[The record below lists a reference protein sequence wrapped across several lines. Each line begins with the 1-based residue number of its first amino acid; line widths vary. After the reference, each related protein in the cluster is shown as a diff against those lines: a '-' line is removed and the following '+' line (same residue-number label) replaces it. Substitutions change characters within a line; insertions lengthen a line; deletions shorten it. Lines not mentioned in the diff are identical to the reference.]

1 MDTILYER
9 DFHAWALE
17 QASALRKLAQERVN
31 LPLDLPHLI
40 EEVEDMANNE
50 LDVVE
55 GNLTQVIL
63 QLLKL
68 EWSME
73 TQPRRHWRAETVAFR
88 QNAHRRLRRS
98 PTVRGRIDLASLYED
113 ARQQLSEAL
122 PDIGRSLPDE
132 APYTLDQ
139 VLDRG
144 WFPANRH
151 DISDEH

>member
-1 MDTILYER
+1 MDTILYDR

-17 QASALRKLAQERVN
+17 QASALRKLAEDRVN

-63 QLLKL
+63 HLLKL
-68 EWSME
+68 EYSAE
-73 TQPRRHWRAETVAFR
+73 GEPRRHWRGEVSAFR
-88 QNAHRRLRRS
+88 GNAHRRVKRS
-98 PTVRGRIDLASLYED
+98 PTVCGRVDLADLYQD
-113 ARQQLSEAL
+113 ARQQLAEGF
-122 PDIGRSLPDE
+122 PDIGRQLPLE
-132 APYTLDQ
+132 VPYTLDQ

-144 WFPANRH
+144 WFPTNRH
-151 DISDEH
+151 GISDE